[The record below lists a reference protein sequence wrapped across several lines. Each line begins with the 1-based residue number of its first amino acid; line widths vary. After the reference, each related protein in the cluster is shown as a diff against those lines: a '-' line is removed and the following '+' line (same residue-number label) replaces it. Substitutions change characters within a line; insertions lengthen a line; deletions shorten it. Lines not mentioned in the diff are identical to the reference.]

1 MRLDKQKAFLIRF
14 LYFAVI
20 LGLAYVAIKYAL
32 PLLMPFV
39 IGLIVATI
47 LRPVIDIITKTVHG
61 KRPIIAIFV
70 LLIFYSIIGTLIA
83 LVGTKVFAFL
93 QNLVLSMPSFYRGS
107 IEPFFYKA
115 SDTILEQFPDI
126 ELYLEDF
133 LNSINNTI
141 LSTLSKASEVA
152 IGLVTGIAGQ
162 VPSILIKF
170 LFTIVSSFFFT
181 IDFHRITEFV
191 LRQFKPEKQE
201 MIIKIKNNVFGT
213 LFKFIKAY
221 LTLLVITFIELT
233 IGFVILKVQHPFLI
247 ALIVSVVDLLP
258 ILGTGAVLLPW
269 SILGFVFGNNVMG
282 IGILILYIVITIV
295 RQSLEPRIVGQQIGL
310 HPVVTLISIFV
321 GAQLLGVLGIFLV
334 PVMATLIKKLND
346 EGSIHLFK

>member
-1 MRLDKQKAFLIRF
+1 MRLEKQKAFLIRF
-14 LYFAVI
+14 LYFLVI
-20 LGLAYVAIKYAL
+20 LLVVYFGIKYAL
-32 PLLMPFV
+32 PLFMPFV
-39 IGLIVATI
+39 IGLIVASL
-47 LRPVIDIITKTVHG
+47 LRPVIDTITKLIHG
-61 KRPIIAIFV
+61 KRPIVAIIV
-70 LLIFYSIIGTLIA
+70 LLVFYSIIGALIA
-83 LVGTKVFAFL
+83 LVGIKVFTYI
-93 QNLVLSMPSFYRGS
+93 QKLVLSMPAFYKGS

-115 SDTILEQFPDI
+115 SDIILEKYPDI

-141 LSTLSKASEVA
+141 LSTLSKASESV

-181 IDFHRITEFV
+181 IDLYKITGFF
-191 LRQFKPEKQE
+191 LKQFSPERQE
-201 MIIKIKNNVFGT
+201 MIVKIKNNVFGT

-221 LTLLVITFIELT
+221 ITLLLITFIELT
-233 IGFVILKVQHPFLI
+233 IGFVILKIPNPFLI

-269 SILGFVFGNNVMG
+269 CILGFVFGNNVIG
-282 IGILILYIVITIV
+282 LGILILYIVITIV
-295 RQSLEPRIVGQQIGL
+295 RQSLEPKIVGQQIGL

-321 GAQLLGVLGIFLV
+321 GAQLLGVLGIFLI
-334 PVMATLIKKLND
+334 PVMATMIKKLND